1 MKEGDIVVAS
11 DNTILEHEICRHRE
25 ESPGSATRVFTSSER
40 LSNQLK
46 KNETDDPK
54 VEELEVV

>member
-1 MKEGDIVVAS
+1 MERHEFDAN
-11 DNTILEHEICRHRE
+11 NTKLEHEICRHRG

-40 LSNQLK
+40 LANQLK

-54 VEELEVV
+54 VGEIEVV